1 MTTNNPRRKRPKGQ
15 WMRLRDPELLVAH
28 MKHADYSQ
36 ARLGRHAETSRQFIY
51 KLVTGQS
58 RTCTPRV
65 GQRIE
70 EALGVLPGTLFVLE
84 KSTDTKRSVPRKGTK
99 GTKS

>member
-1 MTTNNPRRKRPKGQ
+1 MTTNKPRRKRPKGE
-15 WMRLRDPELLVAH
+15 WMRLRDPDLLVAH

-51 KLVTGQS
+51 KLVSGQA

-84 KSTDTKRSVPRKGTK
+84 KSTSTKQSVARKGTK
-99 GTKS
+99 